1 MVKILWIY
9 STLSGNNFLHIWS
22 MIGTNLWTFQRLTVF
37 FLNTTILDKSLG
49 TLLGLS
55 LKSPPLPLDQC

>member
-1 MVKILWIY
+1 MVPDTVLNGSFNTY
-9 STLSGNNFLHIWS
+9 SRTDPKPA
-22 MIGTNLWTFQRLTVF
+22 
-37 FLNTTILDKSLG
+37 ILDKSLG